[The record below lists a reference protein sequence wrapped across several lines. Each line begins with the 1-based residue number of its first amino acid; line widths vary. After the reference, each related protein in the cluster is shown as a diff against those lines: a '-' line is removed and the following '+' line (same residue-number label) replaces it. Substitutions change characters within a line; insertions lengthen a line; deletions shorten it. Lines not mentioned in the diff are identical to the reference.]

1 MSRAHLII
9 VLLALIL
16 LAPQQHAAGLHVS
29 RPSVPRLPV
38 SPFPEATTEA
48 AVGIND
54 NGTALVNGSQ
64 VNYYYTT
71 RSLLGV
77 FNFYGGSFYSG
88 PPVNANWSSVQLN
101 ANLNVTPEVV
111 LWAQDVILIYAA
123 GNGTYNVTIVDN
135 LWNATNPAALS
146 ASGNG
151 NVNSYQ
157 GEQYYAYI
165 YSIHFESGEPFH
177 VYVMMNVSVNAA
189 MEPVIYMYFRF
200 VNSTYDSGWVLYDT
214 ITVNEA
220 ASNDNPTFLAGSVP
234 GVTSYDGYPYVI
246 QFVTA
251 GGGGGSTLY
260 AYSWGASMML
270 YYRYDDRFYAVPGAF
285 SLEPSYF
292 SGGVTAE
299 NVSAVQ
305 GITEYYYDGLVYQFS
320 GSSHQEALWQD
331 SASGYSPAPNE
342 VSVNL
347 TPAGAL
353 WVVSVRG
360 VNLSFSRT
368 MVVTSPQA
376 LIQVPSGEYNVIATL
391 YAGSSP
397 VYSFSSEVTV
407 ASRRHVIAL
416 SVSSLTPFIYN
427 GQRLQA
433 GNYTFYSQRPFVAN
447 LTFVAYTP
455 SAGIRVLPSE
465 VLVNGTP
472 AHVTSLLLVVYSNTT
487 VAEGAT
493 TQYYVNLSQSV
504 PANVN
509 GLNTTLTSGWYNAST
524 RIIIYRYF
532 YIDEAER
539 LYVSPETIVVNLSSP
554 LMLPLR
560 PVLQFYVTI
569 DLPNGTLNGWYA
581 NSTVIDLPAYIYVNG
596 SARYVLEGQKSIVV
610 NYPVVALPMYVA
622 QYYVVVFLPNG
633 TVSGWYSASSTI
645 QLPRYINVSRDAR
658 YVLAWPS
665 NVLIV
670 GGPLV
675 AVPQYAVQYYVT
687 VYLPNGTISEWLYNG
702 SIIRLPRYIYVAGS
716 IRYALNASDSL
727 AVTSPFAV
735 RPSYVEQYLV
745 TVTYANGTT
754 RSFWA
759 PQGYTVKLEA
769 PVPPLHAVRWVGTLD
784 LPNGASVSVGGP
796 MAEREAVT
804 INAAE
809 VGGLGAAAV
818 AAAVV
823 AVALLLLRRRP

>member
-38 SPFPEATTEA
+38 MPFPEAATEN

-101 ANLNVTPEVV
+101 ANLNVTPDVV
-111 LWAQDVILIYAA
+111 LWAQDVIHIYAA
-123 GNGTYNVTIVDN
+123 GNGTYYVEIEDNLWNATNNLWNATNNLWNATNNLWNATNNLWNATNN
-135 LWNATNPAALS
+135 LWNATNPAVLS

-151 NVNSYQ
+151 NISSYH
-157 GEQYYAYI
+157 GEQYYAYT
-165 YSIHFESGEPFH
+165 YPVQFESSEPFH

-214 ITVNEA
+214 ITANETA
-220 ASNDNPTFLAGSVP
+220 FNDNPTFLAGSVP
-234 GVTSYDGYPYVI
+234 GVASNGYPYVI

-251 GGGGGSTLY
+251 GCGEGSTLY
-260 AYSWGASMML
+260 AYSWDASMML
-270 YYRYDDRFYAVPGAF
+270 YYRYDGRFYAVPGAF
-285 SLEPSYF
+285 SLEPYNF

-305 GITEYYYDGLVYQFS
+305 GIAEYYYDGLVYQLS
-320 GSSHQEALWQD
+320 GSSYQEALWQA
-331 SASGYSPAPNE
+331 SASSYSPAPNE

-353 WVVSVRG
+353 WVVSVMG
-360 VNLSFSRT
+360 VNVSFSST
-368 MVVTSPQA
+368 VAVTSPQA
-376 LIQVPSGEYNVIATL
+376 LIQVPSGEYIVTATL

-397 VYSFSSEVTV
+397 VYSFSSEVAV
-407 ASRRHVIAL
+407 AGMQQVIAL
-416 SVSSLTPFIYN
+416 NVSSQTPFIYN
-427 GQRLQA
+427 GQMFMA
-433 GNYTFYSQRPFVAN
+433 GNYTFYSQQPFVAN
-447 LTFVAYTP
+447 LTFVAYMP

-472 AHVTSLLLVVYSNTT
+472 AHVTSLLLAVNGNTT
-487 VAEGAT
+487 VVEGAVL
-493 TQYYVNLSQSV
+493 QYYVNLSQPV

-509 GLNTTLTSGWYNAST
+509 GINATLTSGWYNAST

-532 YIDEAER
+532 YIGEAER
-539 LYVSPETIVVNLSSP
+539 LYVSPEMIVINLSSP
-554 LMLPLR
+554 LTLPLR
-560 PVLQFYVTI
+560 PVLQYYVHI
-569 DLPNGTLNGWYA
+569 SLPNGTISGWYA
-581 NSTVIDLPAYIYVNG
+581 NGTVIRPPEVIYVNG
-596 SARYVLEGQKSIVV
+596 SARYVLQ
-610 NYPVVALPMYVA
+610 
-622 QYYVVVFLPNG
+622 
-633 TVSGWYSASSTI
+633 
-645 QLPRYINVSRDAR
+645 
-658 YVLAWPS
+658 
-665 NVLIV
+665 V

-675 AVPQYAVQYYVT
+675 VDSPVNETPAYQLQVLVSYA
-687 VYLPNGTISEWLYNG
+687 LPNGTAFVGWLPLGYTLRFPTTINVSSG
-702 SIIRLPRYIYVAGS
+702 VSYELVSPEEV
-716 IRYALNASDSL
+716 
-727 AVTSPFAV
+727 AVTSPGAIV
-735 RPSYVEQYLV
+735 VEYSPRFLV

-769 PVPPLHAVRWVGTLD
+769 PAPPLHAVRWVGTLD
-784 LPNGASVSVGGP
+784 LPNGASVSVGEP

-818 AAAVV
+818 AVAVV